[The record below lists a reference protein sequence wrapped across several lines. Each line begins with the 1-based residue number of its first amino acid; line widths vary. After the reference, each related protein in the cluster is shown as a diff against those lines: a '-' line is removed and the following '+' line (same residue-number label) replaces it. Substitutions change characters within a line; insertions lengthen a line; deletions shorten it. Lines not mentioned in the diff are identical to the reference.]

1 MSGSTRP
8 TTPVFGR
15 SPVFETSP
23 VLEIRDLVVHYR
35 TTRGEVAAVDGVDLT
50 VNRGEILGIA
60 GESGCGK
67 STMAVAILGLIRAP
81 GYIVRGEVIFHP
93 DGGEPV
99 DLLKMPERDL
109 RAIRWGKLSYLP
121 QASMNS
127 LNPVARIREQFVDV
141 MREHGESD
149 NARMRNR
156 IIELLG
162 EVGLEPAVAEMY
174 PHELSGGMKQRTL
187 MAMAVSLNP
196 DLLIADEPTT
206 ALDVTIQRVII
217 QNLADLSARHGV
229 TLLVITH
236 DMGVHAQL
244 DDRVAVMYAGDV
256 VEIGD
261 VRQVFKEPAHDYTR
275 SLIGSIPTLEVRR
288 QPTPA
293 SPIEVVSQ

>member
-1 MSGSTRP
+1 
-8 TTPVFGR
+8 
-15 SPVFETSP
+15 VFETSP

-127 LNPVARIREQFVDV
+127 LNPVARIRDQFVDV

-149 NARMRNR
+149 SARMRNR
-156 IIELLG
+156 IVELLG

>member
-1 MSGSTRP
+1 
-8 TTPVFGR
+8 
-15 SPVFETSP
+15 VFESSP

-35 TTRGEVAAVDGVDLT
+35 TTRGEVAAVDGVNLT

-81 GYIVRGEVIFHP
+81 GYVVRGEVIFHP
-93 DGGEPV
+93 ERGEPV

-127 LNPVARIREQFVDV
+127 LNPVARIRDQFIDV

-149 NARMRNR
+149 NARMRSR
-156 IIELLG
+156 IVELLG

-293 SPIEVVSQ
+293 SPIEVASQ

>member
-1 MSGSTRP
+1 
-8 TTPVFGR
+8 
-15 SPVFETSP
+15 VFETSP

-35 TTRGEVAAVDGVDLT
+35 TTRGEVAAVDGVNLT

-81 GYIVRGEVIFHP
+81 GYVVRGEVIFHP
-93 DGGEPV
+93 ERGEPV

-127 LNPVARIREQFVDV
+127 LNPVARIRDQFIDV

-149 NARMRNR
+149 NARMRSR
-156 IIELLG
+156 IVELLG

-293 SPIEVVSQ
+293 SPIEVASQ

>member
-1 MSGSTRP
+1 
-8 TTPVFGR
+8 
-15 SPVFETSP
+15 VFETSP

-35 TTRGEVAAVDGVDLT
+35 TTRGEVAAVDGVNLT

-67 STMAVAILGLIRAP
+67 STMAIAILGLIRAP

-99 DLLKMPERDL
+99 DLLKMPEREL
-109 RAIRWGKLSYLP
+109 RTIRWGKLSYLP

-127 LNPVARIREQFVDV
+127 LNPVARIRDQFVDV

-156 IIELLG
+156 IVELLG

-293 SPIEVVSQ
+293 SPIEVASQ

>member
-1 MSGSTRP
+1 M
-8 TTPVFGR
+8 
-15 SPVFETSP
+15 FETSP

-99 DLLKMPERDL
+99 DLLKLPEREL

-127 LNPVARIREQFVDV
+127 LNPVARVRDQFIDV
-141 MREHGESD
+141 MREHGETD
-149 NARMRNR
+149 NAQMRER
-156 IIELLG
+156 IVELLG

-174 PHELSGGMKQRTL
+174 PHELSGGMRQRTL
-187 MAMAVSLNP
+187 MAMAVSLSP
-196 DLLIADEPTT
+196 DLVIADEPTT

-229 TLLVITH
+229 TMLVITH

-244 DDRVAVMYAGDV
+244 DDRVAVMYAGNV
-256 VEIGD
+256 VEVGE
-261 VRQVFKEPAHDYTR
+261 VRQVFKDPAHDYTR
-275 SLIGSIPTLEVRR
+275 SLIGSIPTLEVRQ

-293 SPIEVVSQ
+293 GPIEVVNQ

>member
-1 MSGSTRP
+1 
-8 TTPVFGR
+8 
-15 SPVFETSP
+15 VFETSP

-93 DGGEPV
+93 DGGEPI

>member
-1 MSGSTRP
+1 M
-8 TTPVFGR
+8 
-15 SPVFETSP
+15 FETSP

-50 VNRGEILGIA
+50 INRGEILGIA

-99 DLLKMPERDL
+99 DLLKLPEREL
-109 RAIRWGKLSYLP
+109 RAVRWGKLSYLP

-127 LNPVARIREQFVDV
+127 LNPVARVRDQFMDV
-141 MREHGESD
+141 MREHGETD
-149 NARMRNR
+149 NAQMRDR
-156 IIELLG
+156 IVELLG

-174 PHELSGGMKQRTL
+174 PHELSGGMRQRTL
-187 MAMAVSLNP
+187 MAMAVSLSP
-196 DLLIADEPTT
+196 DLVIADEPTT

-244 DDRVAVMYAGDV
+244 DDRVAVMYDGKV
-256 VEIGD
+256 VEVGE

-275 SLIGSIPTLEVRR
+275 GLIGSIPTLEVRQ

-293 SPIEVVSQ
+293 GQIEVVTQ

>member
-1 MSGSTRP
+1 
-8 TTPVFGR
+8 
-15 SPVFETSP
+15 VFETSP

-149 NARMRNR
+149 SARMRNR
-156 IIELLG
+156 IVELLG

>member
-1 MSGSTRP
+1 
-8 TTPVFGR
+8 
-15 SPVFETSP
+15 VFETSP

-127 LNPVARIREQFVDV
+127 LNPVARIRDQFMDV
-141 MREHGESD
+141 MREHGERD
-149 NARMRNR
+149 NAQMRER
-156 IIELLG
+156 IVELLG

-187 MAMAVSLNP
+187 MAMAVSLSP

-256 VEIGD
+256 VEVGD

-293 SPIEVVSQ
+293 GPIEVLSQ

>member
-1 MSGSTRP
+1 
-8 TTPVFGR
+8 
-15 SPVFETSP
+15 VFETSP